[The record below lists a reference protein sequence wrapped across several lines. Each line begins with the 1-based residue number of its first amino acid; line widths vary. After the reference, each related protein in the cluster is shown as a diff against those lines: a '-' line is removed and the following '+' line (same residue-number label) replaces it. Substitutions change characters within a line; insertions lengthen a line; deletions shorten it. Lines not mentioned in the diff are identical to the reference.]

1 MREISRRGF
10 LTLAG
15 TAPLALA
22 LPKHVLRGAITKPV
36 TSAGCFDPWI
46 EINLDNLAWNLS
58 QVRRRVSNRPVMVVI
73 KANAYGHGLVG
84 VAQFLERQNV
94 RHFAVGKVQEA
105 VSLREKGITSTIL
118 NFGPFS
124 GEEAV
129 QLVELDVSQSVYTD
143 AVDMLAEAARRLNK
157 RAKVHIKVDTGLGR
171 VGVPYYEAGPFI
183 ERVASISETQIEG
196 IFTTFT
202 EDPEFDRVQLDRFL
216 QVCDAAAQKGI
227 SLGLRH
233 AASSAAV
240 ATFPES
246 FLDMV
251 RPGDAIYGLEPL
263 PNLDPRPVMSLKTR
277 VIYVKRLRPGDAVSY
292 HRRFTAE
299 RETLVATLPLGY
311 SDGYPPQAVEKGQVL
326 IQGRRWPLIA
336 AVTANHST
344 VDVTGAEAL
353 KIGDEVVLFGKQADE
368 ELTIGE
374 LADWAGSSVYKVA
387 IGMSP
392 TLPRVDIEA

>member
-15 TAPLALA
+15 TAPLLLAFRTHALKGPVSGPVA
-22 LPKHVLRGAITKPV
+22 SHGA
-36 TSAGCFDPWI
+36 FDPWI
-46 EINLDNLAWNLS
+46 EINLDHLAWNLS

-73 KANAYGHGLVG
+73 KANAYGHGLVD
-84 VAQFLERQNV
+84 VARFFETQNV

-105 VSLREKGITSTIL
+105 VSLRENAISSTIL

-124 GEEAV
+124 QDEAV
-129 QLVELDVSQSVYTD
+129 ELVRLDVSQSVYTD
-143 AVDMLAEAARRLNK
+143 AVEMLAQAARRLNK

-183 ERVASISETQIEG
+183 ERVASIPEILIEG

-202 EDPEFDRVQLDRFL
+202 EDPEFDRVQLNRFL
-216 QVCDAAAQKGI
+216 QVSQAAAQKGI

-263 PNLDPRPVMSLKTR
+263 PNLDLRPVMSLKTR

-299 RETLVATLPLGY
+299 RDTLVATLPLGY
-311 SDGYPPQAVEKGQVL
+311 SDGYPPQAVENGQVL
-326 IQGRRWPLIA
+326 IQGQRWPLIA

-344 VDVTGAEAL
+344 VDVTGADRVQ
-353 KIGDEVVLFGKQADE
+353 IGDEVVLFGKQGDE

-374 LADWAGSSVYKVA
+374 VADWAGSSVYKVA
-387 IGMSP
+387 IGMNP

>member
-1 MREISRRGF
+1 MRMFSRRGF

-15 TAPLALA
+15 AAPLALA
-22 LPKHVLRGAITKPV
+22 FRRPVLRDAITMPAA
-36 TSAGCFDPWI
+36 SLERFDPWI
-46 EINLDNLAWNLS
+46 EINLKHLAWNLS

-84 VAQFLERQNV
+84 VARFLETQNV

-105 VSLREKGITSTIL
+105 VSLRENGITSTIL

-124 GEEAV
+124 QEEAV
-129 QLVELDVSQSVYTD
+129 ELVRIEVSQSVYTD
-143 AVDMLAEAARRLNK
+143 AVDMLKLAARRLNK

-171 VGVPYYEAGPFI
+171 VGVPYYEAGAFI
-183 ERVASISETQIEG
+183 ERVASIPEVLIEG

-202 EDPEFDRVQLDRFL
+202 EDPEFDRLQLQRFL
-216 QVCDAAAQKGI
+216 QVCDAAVQKGI
-227 SLGLRH
+227 ALGLRH

-263 PNLDPRPVMSLKTR
+263 PNLDLRPVMSLKTR

-292 HRRFTAE
+292 HRRFTAA

-311 SDGYPPQAVEKGQVL
+311 SDGYPPQAVDQGEVL
-326 IQGRRWPLIA
+326 IQGRRWHLIA

-344 VDVTGAEAL
+344 VDVTGAERL
-353 KIGDEVVLFGKQADE
+353 KIGDEVVLFGRQGNE
-368 ELTIGE
+368 ELKIGE
-374 LADWAGSSVYKVA
+374 VADWAGSSVYKVA
-387 IGMSP
+387 IGMQPS
-392 TLPRVDIEA
+392 LSRVNLEA

>member
-1 MREISRRGF
+1 MRKFSRRGF

-15 TAPLALA
+15 AAPLALA
-22 LPKHVLRGAITKPV
+22 FRRPVLRDAITMPAA
-36 TSAGCFDPWI
+36 SLERFDPWI
-46 EINLDNLAWNLS
+46 EINLKHLAWNLS

-84 VAQFLERQNV
+84 VARFLETQNV

-105 VSLREKGITSTIL
+105 LSLRANGITSTIL
-118 NFGPFS
+118 NFGPFAQ
-124 GEEAV
+124 EEAV
-129 QLVELDVSQSVYTD
+129 ELVGLDASQSVYSD
-143 AVDMLAEAARRLNK
+143 AVDMLAAAARRLNK
-157 RAKVHIKVDTGLGR
+157 RARVHIKVDSGLGR

-183 ERVASISETQIEG
+183 ERVASMPEILIEG
-196 IFTTFT
+196 VFMTFT

-216 QVCDAAAQKGI
+216 RVCDAAAQKGI

-263 PNLDPRPVMSLKTR
+263 PNLDLRPVMSLKTR

-311 SDGYPPQAVEKGQVL
+311 SDGYPPQAVDNGQVL

-344 VDVTGAEAL
+344 VDVSGAEAL
-353 KIGDEVVLFGKQADE
+353 KIGDEVVLFGEQGDE

-374 LADWAGSSVYKVA
+374 VADWAGSSVYKVA
-387 IGMSP
+387 IGMNP
-392 TLPRVDIEA
+392 TLPRVNLEA